1 MTPGQ
6 LLFLSEHCCL
16 NDVLDRVWEDVVGTG
31 SKRIEFGSM
40 GKKRERTQRNK
51 DKHIKRDSMKHRKA
65 KVQRERPKSEDRC
78 REGQKFREKPKDRNS
93 ERCKE
98 TETHREITESM
109 LFST

>member
-1 MTPGQ
+1 
-6 LLFLSEHCCL
+6 
-16 NDVLDRVWEDVVGTG
+16 
-31 SKRIEFGSM
+31 M

-93 ERCKE
+93 ERGAKRQRH
-98 TETHREITESM
+98 TGK
-109 LFST
+109 

>member
-6 LLFLSEHCCL
+6 LPFLSEHCCL

-31 SKRIEFGSM
+31 SKRRVWVN
-40 GKKRERTQRNK
+40 GKKERTQRNK

-109 LFST
+109 LFSS